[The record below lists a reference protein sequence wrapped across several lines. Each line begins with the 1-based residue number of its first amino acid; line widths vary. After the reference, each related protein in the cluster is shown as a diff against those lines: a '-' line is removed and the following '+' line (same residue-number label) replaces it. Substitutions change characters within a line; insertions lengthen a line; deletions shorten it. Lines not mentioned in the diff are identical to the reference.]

1 MNTII
6 LRKLNSLISL
16 DIQHKLSHFEE
27 KIIIKLLKLLN
38 EKKSTILYSFLGLF
52 LNSRINVKKI

>member
-16 DIQHKLSHFEE
+16 DIQDKLSHFEE

-38 EKKSTILYSFLGLF
+38 EKKKYYPLFILRTIF
-52 LNSRINVKKI
+52 K

>member
-6 LRKLNSLISL
+6 LRRLNSLISL
-16 DIQHKLSHFEE
+16 DIKGKLSHIEE

-38 EKKSTILYSFLGLF
+38 EKKKLISFLH
-52 LNSRINVKKI
+52 S